1 MNKECDLAYIVKHV
15 RILRYFLRT
24 VLDKD
29 QRVLLKLK
37 AKEYLDAD
45 NEKPN
50 TYEFK
55 RKTNKDLLLEQYIEF
70 IQRKNLTKQ
79 DERLMAVLGFKDS
92 FKLITDARVEK
103 IQEKEMIDKSA
114 FKGIANTRQED
125 NGDVALLGLPYIKTN
140 TQTKRNPNAN

>member
-45 NEKPN
+45 NGKPN
-50 TYEFK
+50 TFEFK
-55 RKTNKDLLLEQYIEF
+55 RKTNKDLLLDQYIEF
-70 IQRKNLTKQ
+70 VQRKNLTKQ

-92 FKLITDARVEK
+92 FKLLTDARVEK
-103 IQEKEMIDKSA
+103 I
-114 FKGIANTRQED
+114 
-125 NGDVALLGLPYIKTN
+125 
-140 TQTKRNPNAN
+140 

>member
-37 AKEYLDAD
+37 AKEYLDD
-45 NEKPN
+45 ENEKPN
-50 TYEFK
+50 TWEFK
-55 RKTNKDLLLEQYIEF
+55 RKINKDLLLDQYIEF

-79 DERLMAVLGFKDS
+79 DERLMSVLGFKDS

-103 IQEKEMIDKSA
+103 I
-114 FKGIANTRQED
+114 
-125 NGDVALLGLPYIKTN
+125 
-140 TQTKRNPNAN
+140 

>member
-1 MNKECDLAYIVKHV
+1 M
-15 RILRYFLRT
+15 
-24 VLDKD
+24 
-29 QRVLLKLK
+29 LLKLK
-37 AKEYLDAD
+37 AKEYLNAD

-50 TYEFK
+50 TFEFK

-103 IQEKEMIDKSA
+103 IKENEMIDKSA

-125 NGDVALLGLPYIKTN
+125 NGDISLLGLPYIKTN